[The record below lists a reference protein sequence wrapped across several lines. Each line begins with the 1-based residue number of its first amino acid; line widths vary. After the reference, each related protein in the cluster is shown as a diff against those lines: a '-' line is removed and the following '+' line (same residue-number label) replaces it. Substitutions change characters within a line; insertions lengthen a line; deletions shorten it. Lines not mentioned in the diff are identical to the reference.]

1 MAELRQDPL
10 TGRWVILAPGR
21 AARPHEPTSG
31 STATSAAPVA
41 HCPFCPGHENETPPE
56 VARRGG
62 GDPDGPGWRVR
73 VVPNLYPIVQGTTD
87 AAIAGGDELR
97 QRRSAGGAHE
107 VVLLS
112 PDHHGSLA
120 RLADHQVL
128 EVLLALHDR
137 ALVHAAAGHV
147 YTQVIVNHG
156 VRAGASLAHPHAQ
169 VVAIDVAPP
178 TVSEEAAHITTDD
191 RCVVCR
197 ELRRQDEDPSLVVT
211 GHDAMV
217 WCPWWSSTAY
227 ELLLAPRRHR
237 ARFEDAGPE
246 LAAVAAA
253 LRDALGRL
261 DRRLGDPPYNLVVH
275 TLPADRD
282 TDYHWHIHIRPRLQ
296 QDAGF
301 ELGTGILVN
310 PLDPADAARQ
320 LR

>member
-1 MAELRQDPL
+1 
-10 TGRWVILAPGR
+10 
-21 AARPHEPTSG
+21 
-31 STATSAAPVA
+31 
-41 HCPFCPGHENETPPE
+41 
-56 VARRGG
+56 
-62 GDPDGPGWRVR
+62 
-73 VVPNLYPIVQGTTD
+73 
-87 AAIAGGDELR
+87 
-97 QRRSAGGAHE
+97 
-107 VVLLS
+107 
-112 PDHHGSLA
+112 
-120 RLADHQVL
+120 
-128 EVLLALHDR
+128 
-137 ALVHAAAGHV
+137 
-147 YTQVIVNHG
+147 
-156 VRAGASLAHPHAQ
+156 
-169 VVAIDVAPP
+169 
-178 TVSEEAAHITTDD
+178 
-191 RCVVCR
+191 
-197 ELRRQDEDPSLVVT
+197 
-211 GHDAMV
+211 MV